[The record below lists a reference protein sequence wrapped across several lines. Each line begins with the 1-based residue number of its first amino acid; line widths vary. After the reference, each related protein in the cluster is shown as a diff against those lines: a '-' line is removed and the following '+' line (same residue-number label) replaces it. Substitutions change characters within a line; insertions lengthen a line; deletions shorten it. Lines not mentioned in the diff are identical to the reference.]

1 MKQLKNWIIA
11 HKLLSII
18 IAAVILVGATCA
30 IVLPIA
36 LSHKH
41 EFATTWTYDGESHWH
56 ACTGKKCE
64 EVNGKEP
71 HAYDNECDD
80 SCNVCGLA
88 RTAPHAFS
96 ETWTKDAENHW
107 RACAN
112 EGCNVIHDSEAH
124 DFATW
129 SVKTEADY
137 GVDRVETTTCT
148 VCTYNAEKT
157 IEKSSLEY
165 TGDFYMMIRDVLNIT
180 GRGVVVMGK
189 VDRGT
194 VKVGDKVSI
203 GGCKN
208 QLTVHAIG
216 INNEEIQEAI
226 YGDEISILLGNDV
239 SKEDIAKG
247 QPIYATGTLTQHTTF
262 TAEIYLKTEEEGGK
276 KSPIFSNYAPIFK
289 INGLTIKGVIKL
301 ADGATIRPGE
311 TATITI
317 VLNSATYLR
326 EKLEFSAEEGGK
338 NVLTGV
344 VLSVEHVYDDSETV
358 CTDCGYDSAGTT
370 K

>member
-56 ACTGKKCE
+56 
-64 EVNGKEP
+64 
-71 HAYDNECDD
+71 
-80 SCNVCGLA
+80 
-88 RTAPHAFS
+88 
-96 ETWTKDAENHW
+96 
-107 RACAN
+107 ACAN

-165 TGDFYMMIRDVLNIT
+165 TGDFYMMIRNVFNIS
-180 GRGVVVMGK
+180 GRGVVVTGK

-203 GGCKN
+203 GGYKG
-208 QLTVHAIG
+208 QLTVRAIS
-216 INNEEIQEAI
+216 INKEEIQEAI
-226 YGDEISILLGNDV
+226 YGDEIAILLGNDV
-239 SKEDIAKG
+239 SQEDIEKG

-262 TAEIYLKTEEEGGK
+262 TAEIYLKTEKEGGK
-276 KSPIFSNYAPIFK
+276 KIPINTGYIPNFK
-289 INGLTIKGVIKL
+289 INGLTINGVIKL
-301 ADGATIRPGE
+301 ADGVTMITPGE

-344 VLSVEHVYDDSETV
+344 VLSVEHVYDDSKTV